1 VNETTLIFH
10 DYAGNQILLPGRVP
24 TKNKF
29 LAIALSK
36 QGTGGVDK
44 GGGAIEASASLMI
57 SASKC

>member
-1 VNETTLIFH
+1 LIFQ
-10 DYAGNQILLPGRVP
+10 DYAENQILLPGRVP

-36 QGTGGVDK
+36 QGAGGVDK
-44 GGGAIEASASLMI
+44 GGGAIEASSLLMV